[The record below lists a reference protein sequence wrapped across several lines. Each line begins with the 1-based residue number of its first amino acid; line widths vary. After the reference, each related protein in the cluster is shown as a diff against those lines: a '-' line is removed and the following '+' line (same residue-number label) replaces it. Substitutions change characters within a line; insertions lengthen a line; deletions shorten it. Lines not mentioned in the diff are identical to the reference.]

1 MEDCNC
7 LENNKDYSKPIF
19 TVLIKNLSSTF
30 IKMFGENFNY
40 STLNGLYLS
49 TNNPQMSSIV
59 LDIFSNIKSI
69 SSKFV
74 PIEAFPVETYEYKYG
89 EVSFYLPN
97 NLLAGNYDIIY
108 INNAGYFKASN
119 SLTFTYF
126 TVTTSFSSHHN

>member
-1 MEDCNC
+1 
-7 LENNKDYSKPIF
+7 
-19 TVLIKNLSSTF
+19 
-30 IKMFGENFNY
+30 MFGENFNF

-59 LDIFSNIKSI
+59 LDVFSNIKSI

-74 PIEAFPVETYEYKYG
+74 PIEAFPVETYDYKYG

-97 NLLAGNYDIIY
+97 NLLVGNYDIIY

-126 TVTTSFSSHHN
+126 TVTTSFSSHRD

>member
-1 MEDCNC
+1 VEDCNC